1 MSNMPIESIIRN
13 ARLSLRQ
20 IRRNPAFA
28 SAVILTLGL
37 AIGANTAIFSFVN
50 ALLIRPFPFRDPDQ
64 LFQIQS
70 VRGGQLGKIS
80 MREVLDIQEQ
90 VTILD
95 GIAAHTGGAGGY
107 NFSGDGPPQE
117 WRTILTTGNL
127 FEVLGAPLEIGLT
140 WPDHA
145 DRQRDFSVILSYG
158 VWKSTFGGRRDVL
171 GKKITLDHAAGYQIH
186 GVTGRGFDFPQG
198 IQVYRSL
205 GGLFQ
210 YDRHSSRSMVG
221 ICRVKHPFSAARL
234 QAELDVVSRR
244 LAAQY
249 PETNAGISFRAIS
262 FRELYSGDVR
272 PYLLVLLGAVG
283 FVLLIAC
290 GNVVNLLLS
299 RGLGRQREMAVRMAL
314 GAGRRELLGQLLTEC
329 VVLSFAATAFGLVLA
344 YWWMNLLRVMIGPQL
359 PTWMAVDI
367 DGRVLAFT
375 ALVSVAAGICSGL
388 APALRMSRGSLSE
401 AAKEGARGT
410 SAGRDLARLRDC
422 MVISEVAVAVVLLA
436 GAGQLIHG
444 LLELQQ
450 QQKGFRSDSIST
462 FRISLGWKRYIDQ
475 PSISR
480 YYEQALGQL
489 GAMSGVQKVAFI
501 SNPPL
506 ARQEETAPDTVQMDG
521 QSIQEALKN
530 PYVNHQS
537 VSESYFDVM
546 GIPLKRGRV
555 FSPFDRQGSEP
566 VAIISERLAK
576 LLWADKDPVGQRLVY
591 NPTARDRGPFR
602 KIVGVVGNVQQREL
616 GAEASLDFY
625 VPYRQEADSNQYM
638 LVKTNLGLAG
648 FTSKAERAMWSI
660 DPEQS
665 VFDFATYEQRI
676 LDSIWPLR
684 LSKLLLVVFGT
695 VAVVL
700 AAIGIY
706 GVMSYLVGQRRREMG
721 VRLALGASPARIWAL
736 VVGRGVLL
744 GATGLFGG
752 LLGSIVLG
760 RILQHVLPSVG
771 GGHPLVFAGAL
782 AVLFVVVVAACALP
796 AWRASRIDP
805 AVTLRQE

>member
-1 MSNMPIESIIRN
+1 MPIESIARN
-13 ARLSLRQ
+13 IRLSLRQ
-20 IRRNPAFA
+20 IRRNPVFA
-28 SAVILTLGL
+28 AAVILTLGL

-70 VRGGQLGKIS
+70 MRGGQLGKIS

-90 VTILD
+90 ISILD

-107 NFSGDGPPQE
+107 NYSGEGSPQE
-117 WRTILTTGNL
+117 WRAILTTGNL
-127 FEVLGAPLEIGLT
+127 FEVLGTPLEIGLT

-145 DRQRDFSVILSYG
+145 DRQRDFRVILSYG
-158 VWKSTFGGRRDVL
+158 VWKSTFGGRRDIV

-205 GGLFQ
+205 GGLFM
-210 YDRHSSRSMVG
+210 YDRRSSRNFVG
-221 ICRVKHPFSAARL
+221 ICRIKQPYSIARL
-234 QAELDVVSRR
+234 QAELDAVSHR

-249 PETNAGISFRAIS
+249 PDTNAGISFRAIS

-272 PYLLVLLGAVG
+272 PYVLLLLGAVG

-314 GAGRRELLGQLLTEC
+314 GAGRLELISQMLTESA
-329 VVLSFAATAFGLVLA
+329 VLSVAATAFGLVLA
-344 YWWMNLLRVMIGPQL
+344 YWWMNLLRAMIGPEL
-359 PTWMAVDI
+359 PTWMVVDI

-375 ALVSVAAGICSGL
+375 AVVSLAAGFCSGL
-388 APALRMSRGSLSE
+388 APALQMCRDSLSE
-401 AAKEGARGT
+401 AVKEGSRGA
-410 SAGRDLARLRDC
+410 SAGRGTARLRDA

-436 GAGQLIHG
+436 GAGRLING

-450 QQKGFRSDSIST
+450 QHKGFRSDSIAT
-462 FRISLGWKRYIDQ
+462 FRVSLGWKRYADQ
-475 PSISR
+475 ASISR
-480 YYEQALGQL
+480 YYERALAQL
-489 GAMSGVQKVAFI
+489 AAVPGLQRVAFV

-506 ARQEETAPDTVQMDG
+506 ARQEEFAPNTVQVEG
-521 QSIQEALKN
+521 QPIQETLSN

-546 GIPLKRGRV
+546 GIPLKSGRL
-555 FSPFDRQGSEP
+555 FTPFDRQGSEP

-616 GAEASLDFY
+616 GAESSLDY
-625 VPYRQEADSNQYM
+625 YIPYRQEADSNQYM
-638 LVKTNLGLAG
+638 LVKTNLGLAE

-676 LDSIWPLR
+676 LDSIWQLR
-684 LSKLLLVVFGT
+684 LSRVLLILFGT

-706 GVMSYLVGQRRREMG
+706 GVMSYLVGQRGREVG
-721 VRLALGASPARIWAL
+721 IRLALGASPASVWTL

-744 GATGLFGG
+744 GANGLFCG
-752 LLGSIVLG
+752 LLGSIALSRVL
-760 RILQHVLPSVG
+760 QYVLRGVG
-771 GGHPLVFAGAL
+771 GGSPLIFAGAL
-782 AVLFVVVVAACALP
+782 GILLVVIVAACALP